1 MKKIISMNPLFLM
14 ICLVLLLA
22 LLWVLSYQTMLGDT
36 DTQNLTVSSSN
47 FTDGQRLPID
57 FTCDGKDHSPQLS
70 WGGIPN
76 GVKSFSIICDDPD
89 APSKTWVHWVVFN
102 IPSRVNAFP
111 EGISAS
117 SLAAMGAL
125 QGNNDFNRLEWG
137 GACPPKGHGV
147 HHYFFTVYALDTL
160 LDLPEGSSRDQIDKA
175 IEGHIVAQGKLMGT
189 YSR

>member
-22 LLWVLSYQTMLGDT
+22 LLWVLFYQTMLGDT

-125 QGNNDFNRLEWG
+125 LGNNDFNRLEWG

-160 LDLPEGSSRDQIDKA
+160 LDVPEGSSRDQIDKA
-175 IEGHIVAQGKLMGT
+175 MEGHIVAQGKLMGT

>member
-22 LLWVLSYQTMLGDT
+22 LLWVLFYQTVLGDT

-76 GVKSFSIICDDPD
+76 WVKSFSIICDDPD

-102 IPSRVNAFP
+102 VPSRVNAFP

-117 SLAAMGAL
+117 SLAEMGAL
-125 QGNNDFNRLEWG
+125 LGKNDFNRLEWG

-175 IEGHIVAQGKLMGT
+175 MEGHIVAQGKLMGT

>member
-1 MKKIISMNPLFLM
+1 M
-14 ICLVLLLA
+14 
-22 LLWVLSYQTMLGDT
+22 
-36 DTQNLTVSSSN
+36 
-47 FTDGQRLPID
+47 
-57 FTCDGKDHSPQLS
+57 S

-89 APSKTWVHWVVFN
+89 APSKTWVHWIVFN

-137 GACPPKGHGV
+137 GACPLKGHGV

-160 LDLPEGSSRDQIDKA
+160 LDLPEGSSREQIEKA
-175 IEGHIVAQGKLMGT
+175 MEGHIVAQGKLMGT